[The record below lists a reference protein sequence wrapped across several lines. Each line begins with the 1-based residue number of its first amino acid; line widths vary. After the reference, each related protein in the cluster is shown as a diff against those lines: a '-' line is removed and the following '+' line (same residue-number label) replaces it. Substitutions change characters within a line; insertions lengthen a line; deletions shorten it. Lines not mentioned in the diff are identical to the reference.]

1 MITLLSELVM
11 KKILLFLLILPFA
24 VIGQEKGIT
33 FEHGLNW
40 SQIKEKAKKENKF
53 IFVDLYTTWC
63 GPCKYMNTNVFTQ
76 HKVGNFFNSN
86 FVNAQ
91 IQMDKTDQDS
101 EEVKSWYAESERFAK
116 DYKIAAYPT
125 FLIFNPQGELV
136 HRMVGGSDAD
146 EFIDRSQDGLKPET
160 QYYALLKAFKDNPTD
175 LPLAHRMV
183 RAANTAY
190 DEATVIQAEDVI
202 VTHTQPENLTKECAT
217 YLVANT
223 RTSRSKAFELLRN
236 NPEKIDALLEKN
248 GVANR
253 VMATIAI
260 NEFLGTKIDF
270 NTEPNW
276 DNLKSEITGKY
287 SNINF
292 DPIFKLM
299 KAQYYVQSQNWVSLK
314 DIVNSYLTSEDLNS
328 NQLNNYAWAIF
339 ENCTDA
345 ACLDAALKWSKKA
358 VEQDV
363 KSAYLDTYANLLYKK
378 GDKINAIKWQEEALS
393 LAADGEQGNY
403 QDTLAKMKSDI
414 PTWNL

>member
-1 MITLLSELVM
+1 M

-53 IFVDLYTTWC
+53 IFVDLFTTWC
-63 GPCKYMNTNVFTQ
+63 GPCKYMSASVFPQT
-76 HKVGNFFNSN
+76 KVGDFFNSK
-86 FVNAQ
+86 FVNAK
-91 IQMDKTDQDS
+91 IQMDKTDKDS
-101 EEVKSWYAESERFAK
+101 EEVKAWYEEAERFGK

-136 HRMVGGSDAD
+136 HRMVGGGDAD
-146 EFIDRSQDGLKPET
+146 EFIERSKDALKPET
-160 QYYALLKAFKDNPTD
+160 QYYALLKAFNENPTD
-175 LPLAHRMV
+175 LSLAHRMV

-190 DEATVIQAEDVI
+190 DEATVTQAEDI
-202 VTHTQPENLTKECAT
+202 IISHTKPENLTKECAA

-223 RTSRSKAFELLRN
+223 RTSRSKAFELLRD

-248 GVANR
+248 GAANR
-253 VMATIAI
+253 VLATVAI
-260 NEFLGTKIDF
+260 NEVLGTKIDF

-276 DNLKSEITGKY
+276 EALKTEISDKY
-287 SNINF
+287 ANINF

-299 KAQYYVQSQNWVSLK
+299 KAQYYVQSRNWSSLTN
-314 DIVNSYLTSEDLNS
+314 IVDSYLTSEDLNS
-328 NQLNNYAWAIF
+328 NQLNSYAWEIF
-339 ENCTDA
+339 ENSTDA
-345 ACLDAALKWSKKA
+345 ACLDAALKWSKRA

-393 LAADGEQGNY
+393 LATEGEQDNY